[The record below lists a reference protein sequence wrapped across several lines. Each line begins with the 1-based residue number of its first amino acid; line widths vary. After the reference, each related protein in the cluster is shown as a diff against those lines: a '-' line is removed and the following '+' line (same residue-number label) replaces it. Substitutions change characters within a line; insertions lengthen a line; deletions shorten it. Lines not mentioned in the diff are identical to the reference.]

1 MKWIARPALPRM
13 PALAIKVLRTSV
25 LAQAAGALLGRFKA
39 CPAAP
44 RRLRGAIAV
53 LALAWAAAAPA
64 QQLPPELAKAWTATR
79 VPLGSLSLVVRQID
93 GPQLIAINDT
103 VPRNPASV
111 MKMATTWS
119 ALSGL
124 GPDFAWRT
132 TFLTERGDRPD
143 AQGTL
148 RGPLYLKAG
157 GDPMLRIEDLWTL
170 LSDLR
175 LRGVKNIS
183 ELVVDRSIFGRVAT
197 DPGAFDDAPDRPYNA
212 SPDALMVG
220 LGAVRLVFQPDTR
233 ARKWIPI
240 VDPPLPEIRVE
251 GSVKWEAGTCRGSP
265 EIGTDVTGSG
275 AGAVLHVSG
284 AAPGSCG
291 EFSVYRLAMPQADY
305 FTAVFR
311 LLWKELGGTLGRGVR
326 EGAVPPGAVPIVW
339 HDSATLADTIR
350 LINKNS
356 NNVMARTVLLT
367 LGAAKNGPGATV
379 ASGDQAALAVL
390 ASQGVDTRGWAID
403 NGAGLAR
410 QARLTARGL
419 GQMLDVAWH
428 TPLMSEFM
436 SSLAISGVDGTVK
449 RRLRGGDVKGMAHLK
464 TGTLRDSR
472 ALAGYVLG
480 SDGKRYI
487 VVSIVNDPKAGA
499 VRAFDDAL
507 IRWVA
512 EK

>member
-1 MKWIARPALPRM
+1 MPRRSSSSSGPAEPLR
-13 PALAIKVLRTSV
+13 LVVLLSG
-25 LAQAAGALLGRFKA
+25 AGSTVQALLDA
-39 CPAAP
+39 CDDPAY
-44 RRLRGAIAV
+44 GVTVVAV
-53 LALAWAAAAPA
+53 
-64 QQLPPELAKAWTATR
+64 
-79 VPLGSLSLVVRQID
+79 GS
-93 GPQLIAINDT
+93 
-103 VPRNPASV
+103 
-111 MKMATTWS
+111 
-119 ALSGL
+119 
-124 GPDFAWRT
+124 
-132 TFLTERGDRPD
+132 DRPD

-410 QARLTARGL
+410 QARLTARG
-419 GQMLDVAWH
+419 GQAVLDR
-428 TPLMSEFM
+428 
-436 SSLAISGVDGTVK
+436 LAEVEQ
-449 RRLRGGDVKGMAHLK
+449 RLQADNVYWNG
-464 TGTLRDSR
+464 
-472 ALAGYVLG
+472 ALARRPG
-480 SDGKRYI
+480 
-487 VVSIVNDPKAGA
+487 
-499 VRAFDDAL
+499 RAFGPATSST
-507 IRWVA
+507 
-512 EK
+512 